1 MPMTFSRIRSTR
13 DRWIWT
19 VLAVL
24 ISSARGVAASPP
36 DEVVFD
42 PGSMR
47 SILLEDWRFRAA
59 DPSAGAVL
67 PPLDA
72 SWRPVGLADFRQADA
87 GVYWYRTTVRIE
99 NRPAAADVLALQFIN
114 VPIAF
119 EVYWDGAL
127 VGLNG
132 KVGAT
137 RETEV
142 PGRFHVMLRL
152 SPELTLPGPHELVL
166 RLSNQRR
173 TPHFQEFALG
183 LGYAADLSAA
193 LRDFLD
199 PDLLYVGLYFCG
211 FLFCVVLFFGGG
223 RTRAYLAFGG
233 FIFLAQMV
241 WLVDYVAYTSGLS
254 VSTFGWLG
262 RMAIAASVAAP
273 YVLVLFTAIHFEFR
287 RKWLHLA
294 IPLAALILF
303 ELIGLRLRIGGGI
316 VPVGYSMG
324 LVIAAVRR
332 KQPGSAIMLAGFLSS
347 FIRHVFIF
355 LWPLVPA
362 VRAFKPKYL
371 FTIGD
376 GVFLGFVVLSIGM
389 SLREQNRR
397 LEDLRLRSQRL
408 ELALLKKSIQPHFL
422 MNTLLSIKSWF
433 AEDPRKAEELVD
445 ALAEEFRVI
454 SRVSS
459 EKEIAIEEEVRLCR
473 VHLEIMGLRRDAV
486 YSLEVEGLDGA
497 RRVPPMIFHTLIENG
512 LTHAYEPGENGRFL
526 LRCEMT
532 EAEVRYTM
540 RNDGS
545 RLGQIASWAKDRL
558 EEGLGLRYIKARLE
572 ESYPGRWRVTYGLSG
587 AYFEVAIAL
596 KR

>member
-1 MPMTFSRIRSTR
+1 MTLSRIRSAKN
-13 DRWIWT
+13 RWTWT

-24 ISSARGVAASPP
+24 ISSARGLGGPPP
-36 DEVVFD
+36 DETVLD
-42 PGSMR
+42 LSAAR
-47 SILLEDWRFRAA
+47 RILLENWRFRAA
-59 DPSAGAVL
+59 DPSGGTVV
-67 PPLDA
+67 PTFDA
-72 SWRPVGLADFRQADA
+72 SWRTVGLADFRQADA
-87 GVYWYRTTVRIE
+87 GVYWYRTTIRIE
-99 NRPAAADVLALQFIN
+99 NRPAPADVLALQFIN

-119 EVYWDGAL
+119 EVYWDGSL
-127 VGLNG
+127 IGRNG

-142 PGRFHVMLRL
+142 PGRFHILLRL
-152 SPELTLPGPHELVL
+152 AQELTRPGPHELVL
-166 RLSNQRR
+166 LLSNQRR
-173 TPHFQEFALG
+173 TPHFQEFTLDLG
-183 LGYAADLSAA
+183 CAADLSAA

-262 RMAIAASVAAP
+262 RLAIATSVAAP

-294 IPLAALILF
+294 IPLAALLLF
-303 ELIGLRLRIGGGI
+303 ELVGLRLRIGGGI

-347 FIRHVFIF
+347 FIRHIFIF

-526 LRCEMT
+526 LRCETT

-572 ESYPGRWRVTYGLSG
+572 ESYPGRWRVTYGLTG
-587 AYFEVAIAL
+587 ASFEVAIAL